1 MVVQKLKAFLDAQ
14 KVKYVVISHSPAYTA
29 QEVAAVAHIPGKE
42 MAKTV
47 MVKVDSEMALVVLPA
62 SMKVDFNRLLDATGA
77 QEVELAK
84 EKEFKHL
91 FPGCDL
97 GAMPPFGSLF
107 GLRTF
112 VAEELTEDDFI
123 AFNAGSLTD
132 VIKLEYREFERL
144 VQPRVLPFKIGVA

>member
-1 MVVQKLKAFLDAQ
+1 
-14 KVKYVVISHSPAYTA
+14 
-29 QEVAAVAHIPGKE
+29 
-42 MAKTV
+42 
-47 MVKVDSEMALVVLPA
+47 
-62 SMKVDFNRLLDATGA
+62 
-77 QEVELAK
+77 VELAK